1 MAQILIDQ
9 LSFHYDDPW
18 VQVFD
23 KVELTLD
30 TSWRTALVGAN
41 GKGKTTLL
49 QLLTRT
55 VEPSGG
61 RIVCQGAC
69 SYFPYQPSQPQR
81 PTFDVIKDAIAP
93 FAAWEREM
101 ATLTEKGDSESLERY
116 SELLERFQKLD
127 GYGIEAR
134 IEREFASLGM
144 APELLQRPYD
154 TLSGGEQTRAQLV
167 TLFSRSDRFPL
178 IDEPTNHLDMQ
189 GRAVLGEY
197 LAGKPG
203 FILVSHDRHFL
214 ELCSDHVVSLNRSD
228 IRLHR
233 GGFADWERQVA
244 LETAHEKR
252 RQDNL
257 KREIRS
263 LQRAAQERRRWSH
276 AKEKEKRGAADK
288 GRIGHLAAK
297 QMKRALGIERRA
309 QDKVSEKKTLLKNV
323 EKEHQLKLDAASAGS
338 KTVVNA
344 SGLTIGFEK
353 TALVSELSFSLERG
367 DRVAIMGPNG
377 CGKTTFLRTV
387 AGELKPLAGHLSF
400 PAHLDRAQAT
410 QTPRWRDG
418 LLRDHLNQASIDETQ
433 FRNIMGCFGLLGDVF
448 DRPLETFSQGQ
459 RKKVD
464 LCRSFLAP
472 AHLLIWDEPLNYID
486 LSSRA
491 MIEEVIL
498 EHQPTLLFVEHDR
511 RFVERVATAVLEL
524 GP

>member
-9 LSFHYDDPW
+9 LGFHYDNPW

-41 GKGKTTLL
+41 GRGKTTLL
-49 QLLTRT
+49 QLLAKTI
-55 VEPSGG
+55 EPSAG
-61 RIVCQGAC
+61 RIVCQWEC
-69 SYFPYQPSQPQR
+69 STFPYRPDEPQR
-81 PTFDVIKDAIAP
+81 PTLDVIKDAIAP

-101 ATLTEKGDSESLERY
+101 AALAERGDEESLKRY
-116 SELLERFQKLD
+116 GELLDRFQKLD
-127 GYGIEAR
+127 GYGIGAR
-134 IEREFASLGM
+134 IEKEFAALGM
-144 APELLQRPYD
+144 APELLDRAYD
-154 TLSGGEQTRAQLV
+154 TLSGGEKTRAQLV
-167 TLFSRSDRFPL
+167 ALFARTDRFPL
-178 IDEPTNHLDMQ
+178 IDEPTNHLDME

-197 LAGKPG
+197 LAAKPG

-214 ELCSDHVVSLNRSD
+214 ELCADHVVSINRSD

-233 GGFADWERQVA
+233 GGFADWEQQVVRETTHEKHRRDNLQRQV
-244 LETAHEKR
+244 
-252 RQDNL
+252 
-257 KREIRS
+257 RS
-263 LQRAAQERRRWSH
+263 LERAGKARRRWSD
-276 AKEKEKRGAADK
+276 AKEKEKRGAPDK

-297 QMKRALGIERRA
+297 QMKRALTIERRA
-309 QDKVSEKKTLLKNV
+309 KDKVTEKKTLLKNV
-323 EKEHQLKLDAASAGS
+323 EKERRLKLDSADAGS

-353 TALVSELSFSLERG
+353 TPVASDLSFSLERG
-367 DRVAIMGPNG
+367 ERVAVIGPNG
-377 CGKTTFLRTV
+377 CGKTTLLRTV
-387 AGELKPLAGHLSF
+387 AGELEPLSGHLSL

-410 QTPRWRDG
+410 QTPRWQDG
-418 LLRDHLNQASIDETQ
+418 RLRDHLCQASIDETQ

-486 LSSRA
+486 LSSRV

-524 GP
+524 